1 MRSNVRLPVDRSPIY
16 VKLNLSFGTKKLKK
30 VKQQVSMSE
39 KYLLS
44 PDVIQKLLEMS
55 TGVPPTLPDKFSRTL
70 LELLHTLDEETWKN
84 FIREERFVI
93 GEILLRQGEQGDF
106 MYLLLSGR
114 VLAFSGDLHT
124 PMILGIRGVGDF
136 LGEMSMI
143 DGEPRSATV
152 VAIEPV
158 RALRIEQEAF
168 ALLLQRAPAFSLR
181 LMQLLS
187 QRLRQAEKHRNAD
200 QRAERLI
207 RRQVE
212 RLAEEKHALE
222 QAQQARQKML
232 NFVVHDLRN
241 PLGVIA
247 NVLEML
253 ELMMPEEHVQAN
265 RDLFQM
271 GQMATERIL
280 SLTETLLDMARYEAG
295 QMELMLS
302 EFSPA
307 EMIDILAKME
317 NLRAQTK
324 AITLEVQ
331 VAPQLPPLTADRAR
345 IERVL
350 TNLLDNAIKHTPYG
364 GKIKISARVIE
375 QDHQPWLEI
384 RVNDTGPGVPPEA
397 RQRIFEPFVQLDTSH
412 GGLGLG
418 LDYCRLTVQAH
429 GGKIWVEDGEGGIG
443 SCFVFTLPLT
453 PTEEATSA

>member
-1 MRSNVRLPVDRSPIY
+1 
-16 VKLNLSFGTKKLKK
+16 
-30 VKQQVSMSE
+30 MSE
-39 KYLLS
+39 RPILS
-44 PDVIQKLLEMS
+44 PNAIQKLLEMS
-55 TGVPPTLPDKFSRTL
+55 TGVAPTPPDEFSKTL
-70 LELLHTLDEETWKN
+70 LELLRTLDEETRKN
-84 FIREERFVI
+84 LTHEERFAI
-93 GEILLRQGEQGDF
+93 GEILLRQGERGDF

-143 DGEPRSATV
+143 DGEPRSATI

-168 ALLLQRAPAFSLR
+168 TFLLQREQAFSMR
-181 LMQLLS
+181 LLQILS
-187 QRLRQAEKHRNAD
+187 QRLRQAEKHRAAEL
-200 QRAERLI
+200 RAERLI

-212 RLAEEKHALE
+212 RLAEEKQSLE
-222 QAQQARQKML
+222 QAQQIRQKML

-253 ELMMPEEHVQAN
+253 ELVIPGEHVQAN
-265 RDLFQM
+265 YDLFHM
-271 GQMATERIL
+271 GHMAIDTTLHLI
-280 SLTETLLDMARYEAG
+280 ETLLDMARYEAG
-295 QMELMLS
+295 QMELTLS

-307 EMIDILAKME
+307 EMIEALAKME
-317 NLRAQTK
+317 SLRAQTK

-331 VAPQLPPLTADRAR
+331 LPPQLPPLTADRVR

-350 TNLLDNAIKHTPYG
+350 INLIDNAIKHTPYG
-364 GKIKISARVIE
+364 GAIRISAQAIE
-375 QDHQPWLEI
+375 RDHRPWLEF

-397 RQRIFEPFVQLDTSH
+397 RQRIFEPFVQLDDH
-412 GGLGLG
+412 YGGLGLG

-429 GGKIWVEDGEGGIG
+429 GGSIWVEDGAGGVG
-443 SCFVFTLPLT
+443 SCFVFTLPLQ
-453 PTEEATSA
+453 PAEEATSA